1 MNESSCRPALFLSSS
16 HDHRADCSS
25 ASGGFLFSSF
35 STDRYGLVRS
45 NTILQHHAA
54 SADVKAMRCFESK
67 TEWTGCWLFGSDKSD
82 LSDVSDARQNRQCG
96 VRKRKDN
103 GRCESKTEWTGCWLF
118 GSDKSDMSDVSD
130 ARQNRQCG
138 TRRHK
143 GTGQQQKN
151 TDVRR
156 KTTLPIACCASAQR
170 QAQSQTTLI
179 QERYRDAIRRFCKR
193 EARGSVSAEAPP

>member
-1 MNESSCRPALFLSSS
+1 MRADFKRAEFMNESSCRPALFLSSS

-96 VRKRKDN
+96 I
-103 GRCESKTEWTGCWLF
+103 
-118 GSDKSDMSDVSD
+118 
-130 ARQNRQCG
+130 
-138 TRRHK
+138 RRHK

-151 TDVRR
+151 TAVRR

-170 QAQSQTTLI
+170 QAQPPNNAESGALSR
-179 QERYRDAIRRFCKR
+179 RYPQVLQARSEGIRLR
-193 EARGSVSAEAPP
+193 